1 LDSFSIYS
9 TDYSSLPSFF
19 CYRQT
24 KNFFQDF
31 CILVSK
37 ADYSSQIKSSQ
48 IKSSPHDVMF
58 DKLRPCAVIGAA
70 VLVAAVLFEG
80 LSLPTSAVLS
90 AAGRYGL
97 HATVLA

>member
-1 LDSFSIYS
+1 
-9 TDYSSLPSFF
+9 
-19 CYRQT
+19 
-24 KNFFQDF
+24 
-31 CILVSK
+31 
-37 ADYSSQIKSSQ
+37 
-48 IKSSPHDVMF
+48 MF